1 MLTRKS
7 RDTSWL
13 VPTVSSASHNVFVY
27 RFKSNDRTNH
37 EGAEDDGEHGAGR
50 TLLRSL
56 IDIAQLNV
64 TIVVSRR
71 YGSKIGALRFIHIKE
86 SGMSAVKNINTDS
99 R

>member
-50 TLLRSL
+50 ALLRSL
-56 IDIAQLNV
+56 TNTTDQNESDI
-64 TIVVSRR
+64 
-71 YGSKIGALRFIHIKE
+71 H
-86 SGMSAVKNINTDS
+86 NTLTNNS
-99 R
+99 STEHTRWNCHL